1 MVLSAMLTRT
11 LTHAYMHACMHSTH
25 AHQELPIYI
34 HTATQRNQQHR
45 YTHTRTHAQHAFCSR
60 YGVNYVALAGGA
72 GDRAQAFVAA
82 VRARGPG
89 VVNTEAR
96 KEEEEEE
103 EKRYRSEALPNGHVR
118 R

>member
-1 MVLSAMLTRT
+1 MHTC
-11 LTHAYMHACMHSTH
+11 MHACTLHTRIH
-25 AHQELPIYI
+25 LPQELPIYI
-34 HTATQRNQQHR
+34 YTATQRNQQHR
-45 YTHTRTHAQHAFCSR
+45 YTHTPTHAQTAFCSR

-96 KEEEEEE
+96 KEEEEE
-103 EKRYRSEALPNGHVR
+103 KRYRSEALPNGHVR

>member
-1 MVLSAMLTRT
+1 MLTRT

-25 AHQELPIYI
+25 AHTPASRATHL
-34 HTATQRNQQHR
+34 HTHSNADR